1 MKCKKCRTEMYVSF
15 EDSFI
20 GHYDCPNCGSFN
32 CGSFL
37 KKMKVDPLD
46 FGDTE
51 SKKEE
56 WIII

>member
-20 GHYDCPNCGSFN
+20 GHYDCPNCGSF
-32 CGSFL
+32 L